1 MISVTII
8 GYGNVGSHLV
18 KAINGSAYAKISQI
32 YSRSAVLIS
41 NGMDEIH
48 CINNLSELTEAD
60 CYIIAV
66 PDDYI
71 ASISEQLPF
80 KDRLV
85 VHTSGSVGIDVL
97 DAKNRKGVFYPLQT
111 FSKNKAVTFSEIPL
125 CIEAA
130 QTDDLQ
136 LLKKL
141 GAAISEKV
149 TEISSKERSKIH
161 VAAVFVNNFV
171 NHLYHVS
178 EEIMGEHDLDFSLLK
193 PLIQET
199 ASKIETLSAKD
210 AQTGPAKRN
219 DIQTIARHK
228 EQLSNN
234 TQKEIYSLLTKAIKE
249 THTKPNER
257 KL

>member
-1 MISVTII
+1 MITVTII

-18 KAINGSAYAKISQI
+18 KAIQGSAYAKISQI
-32 YSRSAVLIS
+32 YSRSAVSL
-41 NGMDEIH
+41 NNTMGGVD
-48 CINNLSELTEAD
+48 CINKLSDLTEAD

-71 ASISEQLPF
+71 KTVSEQLPF
-80 KDRLV
+80 TDRLV
-85 VHTSGSVGIDVL
+85 VHTSGSVGMDVL
-97 DAKNRKGVFYPLQT
+97 DPKNRQGVFYPLQT
-111 FSKNKAVTFSEIPL
+111 FSKDKELNFSEIPI

-141 GAAISEKV
+141 GASISEKV
-149 TEISSKERSKIH
+149 TEISSAERAKVH

-178 EEIMGEHDLDFSLLK
+178 EAIMTEHNLDFSLLK
-193 PLIQET
+193 PLIIET
-199 ASKIETLSAKD
+199 ASKIEFLSAED

-219 DIQTIARHK
+219 DQETIERHLN
-228 EQLSNN
+228 QLTGD
-234 TQKEIYSLLTKAIKE
+234 TQKDIYTLLTKAIKN
-249 THTKPNER
+249 THTKTNEG